1 MSKFKDAT
9 NVLLERV
16 RECMSNATENESYFY
31 GKSKEA
37 DELALDIE
45 LLLYSFDPQIPLLPM
60 VSAMRDWCKGYGNIY
75 HKRHFEELES
85 ILKKF
90 ITVIELRSE
99 S

>member
-1 MSKFKDAT
+1 MCKSENAAKA
-9 NVLLERV
+9 LLERV
-16 RECMSNATENESYFY
+16 KECISNTTESESYFY

-45 LLLYSFDPQIPLLPM
+45 LLLYSFDPKIPLLPI
-60 VSAMRDWCKGYGNIY
+60 VSAMREWCKGYGNIY
-75 HKRHFEELES
+75 GKRHFEELES
-85 ILKKF
+85 VLKKF